1 VSDPDAPVALYI
13 AAYADAS
20 AAQTDWDALKQA
32 ESTGA
37 IDIDGMV
44 LVSRDQDG
52 KVDVKDTDH
61 TTAKGTGWGAL
72 GGAVVGL
79 LFPPALLGATVVGA
93 AAGAGIGG
101 LKSHSDKQQIKEDAE
116 EVLPDNSSGIIAE
129 VEPQF
134 AQQFQAA
141 MTNATKVTQREVDSD
156 SAGEVK
162 KKAQSS

>member
-1 VSDPDAPVALYI
+1 MSDSNNPVALYM

-20 AAQTDWDALKQA
+20 AAQTDWDALKDA

-37 IDIDGMV
+37 IEIDGMV
-44 LVSRDQDG
+44 LVTRDQDG

-72 GGAVVGL
+72 GGAVIGL
-79 LFPPALLGATVVGA
+79 LFPPALLGATAVGA

-101 LKSHSDKQQIKEDAE
+101 LKSHSDKKQLKEDAE
-116 EVLPDNSSGIIAE
+116 EVLPDNSSGIIAA

-134 AQQFQAA
+134 AKQLQSA
-141 MTNATKVTQREVDSD
+141 MTNATKVTEREIDGD
-156 SAGEVK
+156 SANEVK
-162 KKAQSS
+162 QKAQSS